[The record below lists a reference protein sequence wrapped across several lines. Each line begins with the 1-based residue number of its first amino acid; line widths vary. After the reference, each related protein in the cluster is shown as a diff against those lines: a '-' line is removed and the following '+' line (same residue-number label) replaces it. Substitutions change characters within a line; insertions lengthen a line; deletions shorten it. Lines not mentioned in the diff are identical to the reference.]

1 VIILDNKK
9 LSEFNIIAAKGHS
22 NPSSADFSEDT
33 IAIPDKQ
40 GVYYVKSQNGI
51 KQFRFPLI
59 AIGDNNTD
67 AQKTMRTFNDFFH
80 DAYMQKRLVKM
91 SFEYEAQKYYDVRL
105 SKAVDASRIFGIGEF
120 DLIVTSHDGYS
131 NNVSINTDVVWG
143 SEEITFE
150 SEYQLD
156 YTFIKGEQITAP
168 ITLETTVDGYA
179 IRPIFLISGSG
190 DNVTF
195 QANGKSFSL
204 DNFSVSDWVLDG
216 KKRTVTLNN
225 ANGYDKKTSRWIDL
239 LPGQNDIAIS
249 GTNMN
254 FTLTVEYRDKYL

>member
-1 VIILDNKK
+1 VIILDGKK

-22 NPSSADFSEDT
+22 NPSSANFSEDT
-33 IAIPDKQ
+33 IAIPDKM

-51 KQFRFPLI
+51 KQFRFPLTAMSI
-59 AIGDNNTD
+59 DNTTL
-67 AQKTMRTFNDFFH
+67 QKTMRTFNDFFH

-91 SFEYEAQKYYDVRL
+91 AFEYEAQKYYDVRL
-105 SKAVDASRIFGIGEF
+105 SKAVDADRQFGIGEF

-131 NNVSINTDVVWG
+131 NNASINTDVVWG

-150 SEYQLD
+150 SDYQLD
-156 YTFIKGEQITAP
+156 YTFIKGEQITVP
-168 ITLETTVDGYA
+168 VTLETTVDGYA
-179 IRPIFLISGSG
+179 IRPTFLINGSG

-204 DNFSVSDWVLDG
+204 SNFSVSDWVLDG
-216 KKRTVTLNN
+216 KKRTVTING
-225 ANGYDKKTSRWIDL
+225 ANGYDKKTSGWIDL
-239 LPGQNDIAIS
+239 LPGQNDLQIS

-254 FTLTVEYRDKYL
+254 FTLTVKHRDKYL

>member
-1 VIILDNKK
+1 MIILDNKP
-9 LSEFNIIAAKGHS
+9 LSDFNIIAVKGHT
-22 NPSSADFSEDT
+22 NLSSASFSEDT
-33 IAIPDKQ
+33 IDIPDKM

-51 KQFRFPLI
+51 KQFRIPLI

-67 AQKTMRTFNDFFH
+67 AQRIMRTFNDFFH

-91 SFEYEAQKYYDVRL
+91 AFEYEAQKYYDVRL
-105 SKAVDASRIFGIGEF
+105 SKSVDASRIFGIGEF

-143 SEEITFE
+143 SLEITFE

-156 YTFIKGEQITAP
+156 HTFIKDEQITAP
-168 ITLETTVDGYA
+168 ITLETSVDGYA
-179 IRPIFLISGSG
+179 IRPTFLINGSG

-204 DNFSVSDWVLDG
+204 DNFSVSDWVIDG
-216 KKRTVTLNN
+216 KKLTVTLNS
-225 ANGYDKKTSRWIDL
+225 ANGYDKKTSGWIDL
-239 LPGQNDIAIS
+239 LPGQNELQIT
-249 GTNMN
+249 GENMN
-254 FTLTVEYRDKYL
+254 FALTVEHRDKYL

>member
-1 VIILDNKK
+1 MIILDGKK

-22 NPSSADFSEDT
+22 NPSSANFSED
-33 IAIPDKQ
+33 IIDIPDKM

-59 AIGDNNTD
+59 ALGDNNTD
-67 AQKTMRTFNDFFH
+67 LQRIMRTFNDFFH
-80 DAYMQKRLVKM
+80 DDFMQKRLVKM
-91 SFEYEAQKYYDVRL
+91 AFEYEAQKYYDVRL
-105 SKAVDASRIFGIGEF
+105 SKAIDTGRIFGIGEF

-143 SEEITFE
+143 SLEITFE
-150 SEYQLD
+150 SEYQLGH
-156 YTFIKGEQITAP
+156 TFIKGEQITAP

-179 IRPIFLISGSG
+179 IRPTFLINGSG

-204 DNFSVSDWVLDG
+204 SNFSNSNWVLDG

-225 ANGYDKKTSRWIDL
+225 ANGYAEKTSGWIDL
-239 LPGQNDIAIS
+239 LPGQNDLQIS
-249 GTNMN
+249 GANMN
-254 FTLTVEYRDKYL
+254 FTLTVEHRDKYL

>member
-1 VIILDNKK
+1 VIILDGKK

-22 NPSSADFSEDT
+22 NPSSANFYEDT
-33 IAIPDKQ
+33 IEIPDNM
-40 GVYYVKSQNGI
+40 GVYYVKSQNGV
-51 KQFRFPLI
+51 KQFRLPLI

-67 AQKTMRTFNDFFH
+67 AQRIIRTFNDFFH

-91 SFEYEAQKYYDVRL
+91 AFEYEAQKYYDVRL
-105 SKAVDASRIFGIGEF
+105 SKPVDASRELNFGKF

-131 NNVSINTDVVWG
+131 NNISINTDVVWG

-150 SEYQLD
+150 SDYGLD

-168 ITLETTVDGYA
+168 VTLESSVDGYA
-179 IRPIFLISGSG
+179 IRPTFLINGSG
-190 DNVTF
+190 DGVTF
-195 QANGKSFSL
+195 SVNGKSFSL
-204 DNFSVSDWVLDG
+204 SNFSVSEWVLDG

-225 ANGYDKKTSRWIDL
+225 ANGYDKKTSDWIDL
-239 LPGQNDIAIS
+239 LPGQNQLQIS

-254 FTLTVEYRDKYL
+254 FTLTVEHRDKYL

>member
-9 LSEFNIIAAKGHS
+9 LKDFNIIAQKGHS
-22 NPSSADFSEDT
+22 NPSTPSFYENT
-33 IAIPDKQ
+33 IEIP
-40 GVYYVKSQNGI
+40 GRNGLYYISTQNGV
-51 KQFRFPLI
+51 KKFRFPLATNEVDRPQSQRI
-59 AIGDNNTD
+59 LREFIN
-67 AQKTMRTFNDFFH
+67 FFH

-105 SKAVDASRIFGIGEF
+105 SKAVDADRQFGIGEF

-150 SEYQLD
+150 SEYQLGH
-156 YTFIKGEQITAP
+156 TFIKDKQITSP

-179 IRPIFLISGSG
+179 IRPTFLINGSG

-216 KKRTVTLNN
+216 KKRTVTINSI
-225 ANGYDKKTSRWIDL
+225 NGYDKKTSGWIDL
-239 LPGQNDIAIS
+239 LPGQNQLQIS

-254 FTLTVEYRDKYL
+254 FTLTVEHRDKYL